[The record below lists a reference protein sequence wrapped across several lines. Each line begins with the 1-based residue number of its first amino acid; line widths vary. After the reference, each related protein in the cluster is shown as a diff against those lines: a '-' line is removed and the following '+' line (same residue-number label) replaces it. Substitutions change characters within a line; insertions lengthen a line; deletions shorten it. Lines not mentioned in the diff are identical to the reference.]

1 MNLPPLAAFRF
12 FNTAA
17 QTQSFVKAAQQLHV
31 THGAVSRQ
39 VRLLEET
46 IGVEL
51 FERRNRAIFLN
62 HAGRLLFNVTGPLF
76 EQLEGAVYRLQQ
88 EVQNQV
94 LVVSCEPTIAMKWLI
109 PRLPDFHKACPHVQ
123 VQLLTAGG
131 PIDFARSGANLAIR
145 RDDFHW
151 DATVHT
157 VTICE
162 EWIGPVCI
170 PAKAADGLQGACLL
184 RSKTRPLAWDNWL
197 RLAEMGV
204 PHSSRVDYEHFY
216 LCIQAALAGLGIGMA
231 SFLMVQ
237 DELASGQLS
246 APFGF
251 IQDGSTYCLLSPRP
265 FESCAN
271 SMAFKT
277 WLTQA
282 MSVCSP
288 HIAPQPLTA
297 AVAIDP

>member
-39 VRLLEET
+39 VRLLEEA

-62 HAGRLLFNVTGPLF
+62 QAGRLLFEVTRPMF

-88 EVQNQV
+88 ERHNDV

-109 PRLPDFHKACPHVQ
+109 PRLPDFHSAHPHIQ

-131 PIDFARSGANLAIR
+131 PIDFARSGADLAIR
-145 RDDFHW
+145 RDDFLW
-151 DATVHT
+151 DETVHA
-157 VTICE
+157 VTICQ
-162 EWIGPVCI
+162 EWIGPVSL
-170 PAKAADGLQGACLL
+170 PSKSPESTELHGACLL
-184 RSKTRPLAWDNWL
+184 RSKTRLLAWDNWL
-197 RLAEMGV
+197 RCVGRGAADV
-204 PHSSRVDYEHFY
+204 SRVDYEHFY
-216 LCIQAALAGLGIGMA
+216 LCIQAALAGLGIAMA

-237 DELASGQLS
+237 NELESGQLI

-265 FESCAN
+265 FENCAN
-271 SMAFKT
+271 STAFRT
-277 WLTQA
+277 WLSEA
-282 MSVCSP
+282 MSACSR
-288 HIAPQPLTA
+288 QL
-297 AVAIDP
+297 DGDLLCY

>member
-17 QTQSFVKAAQQLHV
+17 QTQSFVKAAELLHV

-39 VRLLEET
+39 VRLLEEA

-62 HAGRLLFNVTGPLF
+62 HAGRLLFNVTAPMF
-76 EQLEGAVYRLQQ
+76 EQLQSTVYRLQR
-88 EVQNQV
+88 EVHDDV

-109 PRLPDFHKACPHVQ
+109 PRLPDFHSAHPQLQ

-131 PIDFARSGANLAIR
+131 PIDFARSGVDLAIR

-151 DATVHT
+151 DETVHG
-157 VTICE
+157 VTLCE
-162 EWIGPVCI
+162 EWIGPVCVPSSR
-170 PAKAADGLQGACLL
+170 PASDHLRGACML
-184 RSKTRPLAWDNWL
+184 RSKTRPQAWDNWL
-197 RLAEMGV
+197 RLADMTTV
-204 PHSSRVDYEHFY
+204 QVSRVDYEHFY
-216 LCIQAALAGLGIGMA
+216 LCIQAALAGQGIAMA

-237 DELASGQLS
+237 DELKSGQLI

-251 IQDGSTYCLLSPRP
+251 IRDGSSYCLLSPQP
-265 FESCAN
+265 FEQSTNA
-271 SMAFKT
+271 MVFRE
-277 WLTQA
+277 WITQQ
-282 MSVCSP
+282 MSACSRQFQGTDDSP
-288 HIAPQPLTA
+288 G
-297 AVAIDP
+297 AI

>member
-39 VRLLEET
+39 VRLLEEA

-62 HAGRLLFNVTGPLF
+62 QAGRLLFEVTRPMF
-76 EQLEGAVYRLQQ
+76 EQLEGVVYRLQQ
-88 EVQNQV
+88 ERHDDV

-109 PRLPDFHKACPHVQ
+109 PRLPDFHRSHPHIQ

-131 PIDFARSGANLAIR
+131 PIDFARSGADLAIR

-151 DATVHT
+151 DESVHA
-157 VTICE
+157 VTICQ
-162 EWIGPVCI
+162 EWIGPVCL
-170 PAKAADGLQGACLL
+170 PSKKPESADLRGACLL

-197 RLAEMGV
+197 RLVGQGV
-204 PHSSRVDYEHFY
+204 PDGSRVDYEHFY
-216 LCIQAALAGLGIGMA
+216 LCIQAALAGQGIGMA

-237 DELASGQLS
+237 SELESGQLI

-251 IQDGSTYCLLSPRP
+251 TQDGSTYCLLSPRP

-271 SMAFKT
+271 STAFRV
-277 WLTQA
+277 WLTEA
-282 MSVCSP
+282 MSVCRS
-288 HIAPQPLTA
+288 HR
-297 AVAIDP
+297 